1 MTNVQRIR
9 PRIIQRFNP
18 LQRTLHWLMAVC
30 ILAMLF
36 IGVGMVSTVA
46 SEYLTL
52 VNIHKPLGILIL
64 ILALIRL
71 VVRLRY
77 GAPPL
82 PLDLPEPMKLAA
94 YLSHYA
100 LYALMIAMPLIGWA
114 MLSAAEYPVVIWP
127 GIWLP
132 QILPLDPSLH
142 TLLWNAHFYLAFLF
156 FALIL
161 MHLSA
166 ALFHALI
173 RRDGVFDAMGP
184 RLTHDE
190 IAPADWREG
199 AGVCS
204 IEVAPLSSVRNR
216 SMIAQSPAGDRTAP
230 FGSNQRRHCKQS
242 EAIQGNWSASRLLD
256 RRVAS
261 LLAMTILAERS
272 TRRSAL
278 ATC

>member
-9 PRIIQRFNP
+9 PVAIIRRFTP
-18 LQRTLHWLMAVC
+18 LQRALHWIMAVC

-71 VVRLRY
+71 VVRLRL

-114 MLSAAEYPVVIWP
+114 MLSAAEYPVVMWP
-127 GIWLP
+127 GVWLP
-132 QILPLDPSLH
+132 QILPLDPNLH

-161 MHLSA
+161 MHLA
-166 ALFHALI
+166 AGLFHALV

-184 RLTHDE
+184 HLTHDE
-190 IAPADWREG
+190 VAPADWGETPG
-199 AGVCS
+199 
-204 IEVAPLSSVRNR
+204 
-216 SMIAQSPAGDRTAP
+216 PA
-230 FGSNQRRHCKQS
+230 K
-242 EAIQGNWSASRLLD
+242 SR
-256 RRVAS
+256 
-261 LLAMTILAERS
+261 
-272 TRRSAL
+272 
-278 ATC
+278 